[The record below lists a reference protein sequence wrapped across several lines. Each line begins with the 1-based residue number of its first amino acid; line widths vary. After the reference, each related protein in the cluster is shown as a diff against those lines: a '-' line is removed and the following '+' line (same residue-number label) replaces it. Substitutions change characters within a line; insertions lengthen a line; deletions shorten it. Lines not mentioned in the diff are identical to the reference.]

1 MLGQHFFLARQ
12 PILDRNRQL
21 VAYELL
27 FRASQENRAEVSDDV
42 AASAAVIQH
51 AFLDLGMEE
60 ALGGKTAFINAS
72 EALLMSD
79 ALEVLPAN
87 HVVIELLETVR
98 ITAPLIERCRHLKA
112 KGLRLAL
119 DDVIALDDAMIAI
132 LPLIDIIKVDMLA
145 APPEALELVAR
156 EAQRHDV
163 KLLAEKV
170 DTQEQFERCL
180 AAGFALFQGYHFA
193 RPKMLRGQAPS
204 ASTLALLKLL
214 ELIASDA
221 EIEELEEALKRNPGF
236 TLKLLKMVNSAGLRR
251 SGKISSLRQ
260 AILAL
265 GRIQINRL
273 VQIMM
278 FTQGSGETV
287 TANPLAQMAVIR
299 GRMMEG
305 LAEACAEPELKPRA
319 FMLGMLSL
327 ADALFGKPLEKLA
340 EILSLDEA
348 MRSALLRREGR
359 LGQMLDLVEMTEH
372 AQTTGTA
379 LALTQRLAAMGGG
392 DAEMLNRLHLEALR
406 WANHF

>member
-27 FRASQENRAEVSDDV
+27 FRARQENRAEVSDDV

-60 ALGGKTAFINAS
+60 ALGGKAAFNNAS

-79 ALEVLPAN
+79 ALEVLPAG

-98 ITAPLIERCRHLKA
+98 ITAPLTERCRHLKA

-119 DDVIALDDAMIAI
+119 DDVIALDDSMTAI
-132 LPLIDIIKVDMLA
+132 LPLIDIIKVDVLA
-145 APPEALELVAR
+145 APPEALEPIAR
-156 EAQRHDV
+156 EAQRHGV

-221 EIEELEEALKRNPGF
+221 EIEDLEEALKRNPGF

-265 GRIQINRL
+265 GRMQINRL

-287 TANPLAQMAVIR
+287 TANPLAQMAAIR

-327 ADALFGKPLEKLA
+327 ADALFGETLEKLA
-340 EILSLDEA
+340 EILALDEA

-379 LALTQRLAAMGGG
+379 LALTQRLAAMGG
-392 DAEMLNRLHLEALR
+392 R
-406 WANHF
+406 